1 MDLAVRTARPAERSP
16 RATARCPHVTRTRWM
31 ALAGLLL
38 ILPVTASCDLQ
49 FLGVSAMRGAR
60 ANLRLAGEM
69 APQLPGGFAR
79 DPEARER
86 FEEIAAFLRSFR
98 TGLPREEEV
107 AVAAAIL
114 EASEQSRVDYRL
126 ILAIIKTESTCRN
139 WAVSPKGAFGLMQIM
154 PGTARDLS
162 VELSIPWTGSPSLFN
177 PATNVRLGTAYFAR
191 LRERLGGLPQ
201 ALVAYNR
208 GPAIPASEWPA
219 DPASDAY
226 VRKVMGNYEA
236 LLGHGDV
243 VRRVAGAPAARV
255 AAGHRGRHLERSWR
269 GDS

>member
-1 MDLAVRTARPAERSP
+1 
-16 RATARCPHVTRTRWM
+16 M

-38 ILPVTASCDLQ
+38 ILPVTASCDLES
-49 FLGVSAMRGAR
+49 LGVTALRGAR
-60 ANLRLAGEM
+60 ANLLFAADV
-69 APQLPGGFAR
+69 APRLPGSFAR

-98 TGLPREEEV
+98 TGLPRAEEL
-107 AVAAAIL
+107 AVADAIL
-114 EASEQSRVDYRL
+114 EASERSRVDYRL

-154 PGTARDLS
+154 PGTARDLAAQ
-162 VELSIPWTGSPSLFN
+162 LSIPWTGSPSLFN
-177 PATNVRLGTAYFAR
+177 PATNVRLGTAYLAR

-208 GPAIPASEWPA
+208 GPAIPASAWPA
-219 DPASDAY
+219 DPASDSY

-236 LLGHGDV
+236 LLGQGEGA
-243 VRRVAGAPAARV
+243 RQVAGTRAPLE
-255 AAGHRGRHLERSWR
+255 AGPRS
-269 GDS
+269 